1 MDFTEVNA
9 YMEKLYSA
17 GPYFELPSHEQQTAV
32 FEATELLADEF
43 GADKLTPRIVALQTL
58 YMIEGEAEEYAM
70 LKRQGVKNL
79 KVKDLSVEFDAAFDI
94 APAVIKIMTPS
105 ASAGNGSGMARVGRL
120 I

>member
-17 GPYFELPSHEQQTAV
+17 GPYFELPTHEQQTAV

-58 YMIEGEAEEYAM
+58 YMIEGEAEDYAM
-70 LKRQGVKNL
+70 LKRQGIKNL

-94 APAVIKIMTPS
+94 APMVLKIMKPP
-105 ASAGNGSGMARVGRL
+105 ASALGGARVGRL